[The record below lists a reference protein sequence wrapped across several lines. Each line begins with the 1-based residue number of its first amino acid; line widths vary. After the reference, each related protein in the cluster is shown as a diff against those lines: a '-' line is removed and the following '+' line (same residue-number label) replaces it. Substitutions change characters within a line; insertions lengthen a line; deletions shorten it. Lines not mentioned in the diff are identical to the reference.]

1 MEIAVSVL
9 IMRSLTLLSN
19 KPIKRKQILILIL
32 IVSGLSLNL
41 IIQKKKR
48 KIFMRVALKFDSPIM
63 TVLSPFMLLQL
74 GCSGAAPEC

>member
-74 GCSGAAPEC
+74 